1 MKHSL
6 LLIVVVVIIGALI
19 FVAQG
24 VIFSDDTVQSE
35 DTQTAT
41 PSVEEVVITLTEEGY
56 VPEEVTIK
64 KGGTVTWRSETD
76 GLFWPASNLHPS
88 HRDYPGGFFDPKS
101 PLEPEESWSFTFDEL
116 GDWKFHDHLA
126 PYYTGTVHV
135 KE

>member
-1 MKHSL
+1 MKNNL
-6 LLIVVVVIIGALI
+6 LLIVVIVIIGALL

-24 VIFSDDTVQSE
+24 VIFSGASAQSE
-35 DTQTAT
+35 DTQTVT
-41 PSVEEVVITLTEEGY
+41 PSEEEVVITLTEEGY

-88 HRDYPGGFFDPKS
+88 HRDYPGGVFDPKQ
-101 PLEPEESWSFTFDEL
+101 PVESGETWSFTFGEL

-126 PYYTGTVHV
+126 PYHTGIVHV
-135 KE
+135 EE